1 MELRE
6 YATILMKNWVL
17 IVIASILELQRAL
30 VFPSSYTGV
39 SVTYSVVCIGAVGGW
54 DNL

>member
-17 IVIASILELQRAL
+17 IVIASILGIAAGAG
-30 VFPSSYTGV
+30 FPF
-39 SVTYSVVCIGAVGGW
+39 
-54 DNL
+54 